1 MDAVVTA
8 VLGIL
13 ALYLFGGLKVLREYE
28 RAVYFFLGRSWG
40 AKGPGLI
47 YVPPLF
53 AKTQQVSLRVVA
65 LDIPPQDVITRD
77 NISIKVNAVL
87 YMRVKEPV
95 KAVIGVE
102 NYLYATS
109 QLAQTTL
116 RSVLGETE
124 LDELL
129 MSREKIN
136 NILKNII
143 DKRAED
149 WGIEVSAVEVKDVD
163 LPPEMK
169 RAIARQ
175 AEAERERRA
184 KVINAEGELQAS
196 EKLAQ
201 AAHIIGSE
209 PAAIHPRYPSGPRVT
224 PSRPS
229 LRRQRPRPNDG
240 GRAHPPGS
248 ARAHHPARGGAA
260 GRRAG
265 HRRGAHRTRIA
276 RARPGR
282 RDPVALPAAGTAR
295 RADASAG
302 RGTRRRAGMAG
313 GPRTALRSARG
324 RGRAR
329 RDRSRARHLDAG
341 GGAAPGEAP
350 IRRPHHLGA
359 EGRRV
364 RVDSAGA
371 RSGRSAVRSGAS
383 DGSGW
388 PGDSARERLLPRPAG
403 RGRAQ
408 RPQATLGRR
417 DDAPRLRDRG
427 ERRPL
432 VDGAARAVPVP
443 AAPDPRSGGRC
454 DPS

>member
-1 MDAVVTA
+1 MDVVVTA

-53 AKTQQVSLRVVA
+53 AKTQTVSLRVVA
-65 LDIPPQDVITRD
+65 MDIPPQDVITRD

-87 YMRVKEPV
+87 YMLVKDPV

-129 MSREKIN
+129 MNREKIN

-143 DKRAED
+143 DKRTEN
-149 WGIEVSAVEVKDVD
+149 WGIEVTAVEVKDVD

-169 RAIARQ
+169 RAMARQ

-201 AAHIIGSE
+201 AARIIGAE
-209 PAAIHPRYPSGPRVT
+209 PAAIQLRYLQTVT
-224 PSRPS
+224 EIASENNSTTIFPIPLDLFRGF
-229 LRRQRPRPNDG
+229 LDAVG
-240 GRAHPPGS
+240 KRAATP
-248 ARAHHPARGGAA
+248 
-260 GRRAG
+260 
-265 HRRGAHRTRIA
+265 
-276 RARPGR
+276 
-282 RDPVALPAAGTAR
+282 ALPEK
-295 RADASAG
+295 S
-302 RGTRRRAGMAG
+302 
-313 GPRTALRSARG
+313 S
-324 RGRAR
+324 
-329 RDRSRARHLDAG
+329 
-341 GGAAPGEAP
+341 GET
-350 IRRPHHLGA
+350 
-359 EGRRV
+359 
-364 RVDSAGA
+364 
-371 RSGRSAVRSGAS
+371 
-383 DGSGW
+383 
-388 PGDSARERLLPRPAG
+388 LP
-403 RGRAQ
+403 
-408 RPQATLGRR
+408 T
-417 DDAPRLRDRG
+417 
-427 ERRPL
+427 
-432 VDGAARAVPVP
+432 
-443 AAPDPRSGGRC
+443 DPRKAKAEA
-454 DPS
+454 